1 MKPIAC
7 LDTEPIMRPTTNDLV
22 MAPELGVLTA
32 LDATLATAA
41 YQLLSQ
47 NPGLHLEAFAR
58 GYVPNAQAQTA
69 NPIVSRCIELRAAIR
84 AYRHIAIESDPDIDN
99 LEF

>member
-7 LDTEPIMRPTTNDLV
+7 LDTEPVMRPTTNDLV
-22 MAPELGVLTA
+22 IAPELGVLTA

-47 NPGLHLEAFAR
+47 NSDLHLDAFAR
-58 GYVPNAQAQTA
+58 GYVPSAKAQTA
-69 NPIVSRCIELRAAIR
+69 NRIVSRCIELRAAIR
-84 AYRHIAIESDPDIDN
+84 AYRHIVIESDSDIDK
-99 LEF
+99 LDF